1 MKFLQAFSMAISSIL
16 SNKVRSFLTM
26 LGVIIGVSAVIMLV
40 SIGQSATSMVTEQ
53 IEGMGSNL
61 INVSITGRSTN
72 RTIKMDEFMELKNRY
87 PDIIQSISPVVQL
100 NATLKYES
108 SNMQSSVEGALP
120 AYQNIINLTVGSGR
134 FLSDLD
140 NDFRNK
146 VAVISKS
153 VAEELYGLA
162 SPLGKELSI
171 NGYRFKVIG
180 ILESESGSLM
190 SSSDDKIILPL
201 STAQRLA
208 QTTNIRSY
216 YVQASSKENVD
227 AAVAVM
233 EDYLT
238 QKLTDEDLFNIFSQ
252 TQLLESANTITQTLT
267 YMLAG
272 IAAISLLVG
281 GIGIMNIMLVAVSER
296 TREIGIRKAIGAKKR
311 DILTQFLIESI
322 VVSGLGGILGIALG
336 VQGARFVTGLMDI
349 TATISPSVVIFAF
362 AFSMFIGMI
371 FGIYPANKAASL
383 KPIDALAYE

>member
-61 INVSITGRSTN
+61 INISITGRSTN
-72 RTIKMDEFMELKNRY
+72 RTIKKDEFMELKNRY

-120 AYQNIINLTVGSGR
+120 AYQDIVNLTVGSGR
-134 FLSDLD
+134 FLSDVD

>member
-1 MKFLQAFSMAISSIL
+1 
-16 SNKVRSFLTM
+16 
-26 LGVIIGVSAVIMLV
+26 
-40 SIGQSATSMVTEQ
+40 
-53 IEGMGSNL
+53 
-61 INVSITGRSTN
+61 
-72 RTIKMDEFMELKNRY
+72 
-87 PDIIQSISPVVQL
+87 
-100 NATLKYES
+100 
-108 SNMQSSVEGALP
+108 MQSSVEGALP

-171 NGYRFKVIG
+171 NGYRLKVIG

>member
-61 INVSITGRSTN
+61 INISITGRSTN

-120 AYQNIINLTVGSGR
+120 AYQDIVNLTVGSGR
-134 FLSDLD
+134 FLSDVD